1 MSPEASTIGGDQSLE
16 ELRRELA
23 EAREQQAATAG
34 ILAAMSSSPTDP
46 YRAFADIAA
55 SAARLCDAQISAV
68 LQLADGT
75 LRLLAR
81 YGTLPTVRLIG
92 ESGFPFNRGVV
103 AARAIIDKTTIHVA
117 DVLVETKEFPESIEL
132 AQRVGHRTVL
142 AVPLM
147 RAGEAIGAI
156 AIRRAQVRPFTDRQ
170 IDLLKT
176 FADQAVIAIE
186 NTRLFEAE
194 QASKREL
201 KEALNNQTAIS
212 EVLSIISRTQTDMR
226 PVFDAILV
234 SAVQLCGA
242 DAGGI
247 CKVEGE
253 NLVCTH
259 WRPEAPEVAA
269 AFRESY
275 PRPID
280 TTSLVGRAVVEGTVI
295 HVSDVEAPDA
305 PKHLAAVS
313 KAVGFRSQLSV
324 PILRNGEPIG
334 VIGLVRKAPGP
345 FTPAQIN
352 LATTF
357 ADQAVIAIENTRLF
371 EEVQAKTGELT
382 EALEQQ
388 TATSEVLKVISSSSG
403 ELEPVFQTIVEN
415 AVRVCDA
422 QFGTLFRYDG
432 KLLHRVAGVG
442 TPAALVEFME
452 RRGPF
457 LPPPT
462 SRLHDML
469 QTKKVQHIVDAAA
482 DAVPS
487 VAARF
492 GGARSLVHV
501 PMLKDD
507 ELVGAIVIYRQ
518 EVRPF
523 TDKQIELVNSFATQ
537 AVIAIE
543 NVRLLNELRESLQ
556 QQTATADVLKVISR
570 ATFDL
575 PRVLDKLVESAAT
588 RSEE

>member
-1 MSPEASTIGGDQSLE
+1 MPSEASVVSGDQSME

-23 EAREQQAATAG
+23 EAREQQTATAG

-46 YRAFADIAA
+46 YRVFADIAA
-55 SAARLCDAQISAV
+55 SAARLCDAYDATIRQV
-68 LQLADGT
+68 DRGQ
-75 LRLLAR
+75 LRLVAH
-81 YGTLPTVRLIG
+81 YGPMLTGPT
-92 ESGFPFNRGVV
+92 
-103 AARAIIDKTTIHVA
+103 
-117 DVLVETKEFPESIEL
+117 
-132 AQRVGHRTVL
+132 
-142 AVPLM
+142 VPLM
-147 RAGEAIGAI
+147 RGGAVGRAVLDRQTIHLTDVQSEMDEFARRLGYRTILCVPLLRASEAIGVI
-156 AIRRAQVRPFTDRQ
+156 TIRRTEVRPFTDRQ
-170 IDLLKT
+170 IELLKT

-186 NTRLFEAE
+186 NTRLFEEE

-212 EVLSIISRTQTDMR
+212 EVLSIISRTQMDMR
-226 PVFDAILV
+226 PVFDAILE

-253 NLVCTH
+253 YLVCTH

-269 AFRESY
+269 AFRENY